1 VEETVQVQLKK
12 AWQGHD
18 KDASVKVSKETA
30 EDLVD
35 KGIAAWIP
43 PTGDNK

>member
-1 VEETVQVQLKK
+1 VEEHVQVQLKK

-18 KDASVKVSKETA
+18 KDASVKLPKETA

-43 PTGDNK
+43 PTSDTK